1 MINQILGTLYGM
13 AIGDAMGMPSEL
25 WSRQKVKIFFGNIH
39 TFLDG
44 PSENEVAYQYKKG
57 QFTDDTAQALLVLD
71 SLIAKNF
78 HFEPDDFV
86 ERLLNWAKEEK
97 AFEKNI
103 LGPSS
108 KAALLGIQAGDDVT
122 KITNQAQT
130 NGSAMRIAP
139 IGCLF
144 HPTQK
149 AELIKFVSQISK
161 VTHSSDVTLAGAC
174 MVAAAVSGAMAYDNF
189 DHILEFVY
197 STEAP
202 ARELGFE
209 TINPSLSMRTR
220 LGIELAKQHAGDDE
234 NFLESIYQTIGC
246 GVLMSESVPAALSIA
261 YYAKDVEHC
270 SLLCANLGGDTDTI
284 GAMAC
289 AIRGAYEGYSSI
301 RSELIE
307 EINQSN
313 SVNFIRY
320 ANHLNEA
327 RGTLI

>member
-1 MINQILGTLYGM
+1 
-13 AIGDAMGMPSEL
+13 
-25 WSRQKVKIFFGNIH
+25 
-39 TFLDG
+39 
-44 PSENEVAYQYKKG
+44 
-57 QFTDDTAQALLVLD
+57 
-71 SLIAKNF
+71 
-78 HFEPDDFV
+78 
-86 ERLLNWAKEEK
+86 
-97 AFEKNI
+97 
-103 LGPSS
+103 
-108 KAALLGIQAGDDVT
+108 
-122 KITNQAQT
+122 
-130 NGSAMRIAP
+130 
-139 IGCLF
+139 
-144 HPTQK
+144 
-149 AELIKFVSQISK
+149 
-161 VTHSSDVTLAGAC
+161 
-174 MVAAAVSGAMAYDNF
+174 MVAAAVSGAMAYDTF

-209 TINPSLSMRTR
+209 TINPSLSTRTR

>member
-1 MINQILGTLYGM
+1 MLNQILGTLYGM

-25 WSRQKVKIFFGNIH
+25 WSRKKVKDFFGQIKK
-39 TFLDG
+39 FLDG
-44 PSENEVAYQYKKG
+44 PSENEVAYQYIKG
-57 QFTDDTAQALLVLD
+57 QFTDDTAQALIILD
-71 SLIAKNF
+71 SLIEQDFQFIPK
-78 HFEPDDFV
+78 DFV
-86 ERLLNWAKEEK
+86 QKLLTWAEKED

-108 KAALLGIQAGDDVT
+108 KAALLGIQAGKDIEA
-122 KITNQAQT
+122 ITNQAQT

-149 AELIKFVSQISK
+149 SELIKFVSQISK

-174 MVAAAVSGAMAYDNF
+174 MVAAAVCAAMVYDDFN
-189 DHILEFVY
+189 DILNFVY
-197 STEAP
+197 SVEAP
-202 ARELGFE
+202 ARSLGFE
-209 TINPSLSMRTR
+209 TINPSLVARTT
-220 LGIELAKQHAGDDE
+220 LGVEIAQKYQGDDE
-234 NFLESIYQTIGC
+234 KFLETIYQVIGA

-289 AIRGAYEGYSSI
+289 AVRGAYECYSSI

-307 EINQSN
+307 EINQAN
-313 SVNFIRY
+313 SVNFIKY

-327 RGTLI
+327 RGTLS

>member
-1 MINQILGTLYGM
+1 MINQVLGTLYGM

-25 WSRQKVKIFFGNIH
+25 WSRQKVKSFFNTIQ

-44 PSENEVAYQYKKG
+44 PSENEVAYQYQKG
-57 QFTDDTAQALLVLD
+57 QFTDDTAQALLILD

-78 HFEPDDFV
+78 NFDADDFV
-86 ERLLNWAKEEK
+86 QRLLKWANEEQ

-108 KAALLGIQAGDDVT
+108 KAALLGIQEGLDVT

-130 NGSAMRIAP
+130 NGAAMRIAP

-149 AELIKFVSQISK
+149 SKLINFVSQISK
-161 VTHSSDVTLAGAC
+161 VTHSSDVTIAGAC
-174 MVAAAVSGAMAYDNF
+174 MIAAAVSGAMVYENF
-189 DHILEFVY
+189 DQILEFVY

-202 ARELGFE
+202 ARALGFE
-209 TINPSLSMRTR
+209 TINPSLSARTH
-220 LGIELAKQHAGDDE
+220 LGIELAKKYAGDDE
-234 NFLESIYQTIGC
+234 SFLESIYQIIGC
-246 GVLMSESVPAALSIA
+246 GVLVSESVPAALSIA

-289 AIRGAYEGYSSI
+289 AIRGAYEGYTSI
-301 RSELIE
+301 RPELIE
-307 EINQSN
+307 AIKTAN
-313 SVNFIRY
+313 SVDFMTY
-320 ANHLNEA
+320 AQYLNQA
-327 RGTLI
+327 RGNIS